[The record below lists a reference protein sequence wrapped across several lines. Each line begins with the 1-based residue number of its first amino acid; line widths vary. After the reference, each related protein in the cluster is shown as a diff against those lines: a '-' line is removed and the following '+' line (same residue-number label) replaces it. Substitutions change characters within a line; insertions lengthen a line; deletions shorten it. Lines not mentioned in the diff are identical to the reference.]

1 MCVCVC
7 VCVHDTV
14 FCYSIEIEPPS
25 LHRLLTVALS
35 VTRITLRYT
44 LSEVVSVHIALIN
57 FIEVVSILYVCTC
70 MRAALLSPRQPLRC
84 SILAKHANID
94 SVALLCSKCYCTL
107 YDVWHTLMTALSMHT
122 QFIAVYKIDHF
133 IL

>member
-1 MCVCVC
+1 MCVC

-70 MRAALLSPRQPLRC
+70 VCVCACVQ
-84 SILAKHANID
+84 H
-94 SVALLCSKCYCTL
+94 CYHL
-107 YDVWHTLMTALSMHT
+107 GSL
-122 QFIAVYKIDHF
+122 
-133 IL
+133 